1 MEEWVGSLEELLEGR
16 QQTVEE
22 ARRFTITS
30 SINIITIIII
40 IIIITVTIITSIII
54 GSR

>member
-22 ARRFTITS
+22 ARRFALHHQHQDGDD
-30 SINIITIIII
+30 NDDGDDDGH
-40 IIIITVTIITSIII
+40 V
-54 GSR
+54 GDDD